1 MFLDVI
7 AVLPQKF
14 SSPEL
19 DSLVKEGL
27 AWFRTQRESF
37 FPSSSPLDDA
47 QKSSLSP
54 FFLSDVLDR
63 ARIVDG
69 SRTGDKI
76 PFPPFYERV
85 RAGGARVLPDAT
97 HMTAV
102 AFLDVIVF
110 NRQPTLRLVFHNLV
124 HVTQFGILG
133 EERVVRGYFHTINE
147 SGLWM
152 VVPFEEQAYQLDARF
167 TRDASDVFS
176 VEEEV
181 RKWAAEGR
189 F

>member
-1 MFLDVI
+1 M
-7 AVLPQKF
+7 LPQKF

-27 AWFRTQRESF
+27 AWFHAQREAF
-37 FPSSSPLDDA
+37 FSSGSPLDDA
-47 QKSSLSP
+47 QKSSLLP
-54 FFLSDVLDR
+54 FFSSDILDR

-69 SRTGDKI
+69 SKTGDKI

-102 AFLDVIVF
+102 TFLDVILF
-110 NRQPTLRLVFHNLV
+110 NRQPTLRVVFHNLV
-124 HVTQFGILG
+124 HVTQFTILG
-133 EERVVRGYFHTINE
+133 AERVVRGYFHTINE

-167 TRDASDVFS
+167 TRDPLDVFS

-181 RKWAAEGR
+181 RKWVAEDR